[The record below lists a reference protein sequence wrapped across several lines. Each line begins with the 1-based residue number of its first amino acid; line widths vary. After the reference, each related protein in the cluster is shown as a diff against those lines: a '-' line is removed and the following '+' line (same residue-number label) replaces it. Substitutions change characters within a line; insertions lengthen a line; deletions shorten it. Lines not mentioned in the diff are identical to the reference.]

1 MNRREA
7 LGRVI
12 VLLAR
17 AADVA
22 HAAGWTELELAIESA
37 LYDAQRRYRALTDD
51 DSPAQEHEPPPRD
64 RMPSAGRP
72 RLMRSLSTLPEE
84 EFR

>member
-12 VLLAR
+12 MLLAE

-22 HAAGWTELELAIESA
+22 HAAGLAELGLAIDSA
-37 LYDAQRRYRALTDD
+37 LYDAQRRYRALTGDD
-51 DSPAQEHEPPPRD
+51 PSAREHEPP
-64 RMPSAGRP
+64 A
-72 RLMRSLSTLPEE
+72 RSKTA
-84 EFR
+84 

>member
-1 MNRREA
+1 MSRREA

-22 HAAGWTELELAIESA
+22 HAAGWTELGLAIESV
-37 LYDAQRRYRALTDD
+37 LYDAQRRYRALADSD
-51 DSPAQEHEPPPRD
+51 SSALGHESPA
-64 RMPSAGRP
+64 
-72 RLMRSLSTLPEE
+72 RSETA
-84 EFR
+84 

>member
-17 AADVA
+17 AADAA
-22 HAAGWTELELAIESA
+22 HAAGWTELGLAIESA
-37 LYDAQRRYRALTDD
+37 LYDAQRRYRALTSDD
-51 DSPAQEHEPPPRD
+51 AFARGHEPPRAYQTWSRD
-64 RMPSAGRP
+64 ASCDRSPPAMP
-72 RLMRSLSTLPEE
+72 
-84 EFR
+84 

>member
-7 LGRVI
+7 LTSVI

-17 AADVA
+17 AADMA
-22 HAAGWTELELAIESA
+22 HAAGWAELGLAIDA
-37 LYDAQRRYRALTDD
+37 VLYDAQRRYRALTDD

-64 RMPSAGRP
+64 R
-72 RLMRSLSTLPEE
+72 
-84 EFR
+84 